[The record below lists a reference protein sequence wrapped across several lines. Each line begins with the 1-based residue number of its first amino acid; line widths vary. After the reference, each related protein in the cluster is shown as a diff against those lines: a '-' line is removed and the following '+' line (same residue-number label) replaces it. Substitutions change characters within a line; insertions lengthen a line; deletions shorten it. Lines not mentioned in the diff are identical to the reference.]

1 MIGTASFF
9 PPGALKLK
17 RRLGCV
23 ELLGLCC
30 PIGRTGSIANAA
42 ELLVVVR
49 AGSLAIARFDS
60 LATVCV
66 GSLVIASTGSFL
78 TGCFAFFEAT
88 VARFLVI
95 AFSGLSAVVGADFCV
110 IT

>member
-1 MIGTASFF
+1 MTGTDSFL

-23 ELLGLCC
+23 GLLALCC
-30 PIGRTGSIANAA
+30 PIGRTGSIANAP
-42 ELLVVVR
+42 ELLAVVR
-49 AGSLAIARFDS
+49 AGSLATARFDS

-66 GSLVIASTGSFL
+66 GSLVVPSTGSFL
-78 TGCFAFFEAT
+78 IGCFGFFEAT

-95 AFSGLSAVVGADFCV
+95 AFIGLSAVMGADFCV